1 MLTNGNTPVSK
12 SAAQQRYAERKAQ
25 PAQQGDNAVATQQG
39 EQHADFKKA
48 EEILRYRC
56 DDYILNTT
64 DPRLADVRERLAEP
78 GAEVDSSYVLHDGVI
93 EFIIMAIVYVC
104 VLGGEELRKQRDS
117 LEFLTESPLFG
128 PIFSDIFGHL
138 ETVTMTGAK
147 GGVTYWQQD
156 SQNMQVAQV
165 TTTLKEVQKAV
176 ELNGGIPVLVEKP
189 EYSLE
194 AGNRVGFTLE
204 DRGFI
209 WMTTKLHELLGN
221 TSTQLFK
228 GGSFSSA
235 IRSQQETVMP
245 ADTLDTAR
253 MVRFFTI
260 KHKMISFFRGMYDIQ
275 ESGFLNMLNWNVA
288 YLSDPFPVDN
298 VESVYKFDQMLE
310 HHSEDFYAL
319 CSGGDVSPEFLKKYG
334 NLEVHAYVFRR
345 AVSGGDNADKALS
358 LPTKVYKM
366 AKDGAEAKAEPVE
379 SETEVKAE
387 PEAKPAAKKP
397 AARKA
402 TKKTTSSKAKAKAET
417 KAAEEAT
424 SQAEAKAEDENQN
437 IPF

>member
-25 PAQQGDNAVATQQG
+25 PAQQGYNAVMSQQD
-39 EQHADFKKA
+39 EQHPDFKKA
-48 EEILRYRC
+48 VEILGYKFG
-56 DDYILNTT
+56 DYILNTT
-64 DPRLADVRERLAEP
+64 DPRLADVREKLSEP
-78 GAEVDSSYVLHDGVI
+78 GAEADSSYILHDGVI

-128 PIFSDIFGHL
+128 LIFSDIFGHL
-138 ETVTMTGAK
+138 ETVTTTGAK
-147 GGVTYWQQD
+147 GSVTYWQQD
-156 SQNMQVAQV
+156 PQNMQVAQV

-176 ELNGGIPVLVEKP
+176 KLNGGIPVLIEKP

-194 AGNRVGFTLE
+194 AGNLVGFTLE
-204 DRGFI
+204 DRGFV

-228 GGSFSSA
+228 GGSYASA

-245 ADTLDTAR
+245 AGTLDIGR
-253 MVRFFTI
+253 QVRFFTI

-275 ESGFLNMLNWNVA
+275 ESGFLDMLNWNVV

-298 VESVYKFDQMLE
+298 VGSVYKFDQMLE
-310 HHSEDFYAL
+310 HHSEDFYAV
-319 CSGGDVSPEFLKKYG
+319 CSGRDDVSPEFMKEYG

-345 AVSGGDNADKALS
+345 AVSSGDGADKALS
-358 LPTKVYKM
+358 LPTKVYTIGKT
-366 AKDGAEAKAEPVE
+366 KAEAEPVE
-379 SETEVKAE
+379 SATEVKTE
-387 PEAKPAAKKP
+387 PEAKEPAATE
-397 AARKA
+397 AA
-402 TKKTTSSKAKAKAET
+402 KKTTSSKAKAET
-417 KAAEEAT
+417 KAAEEV
-424 SQAEAKAEDENQN
+424 KVENQE
-437 IPF
+437 PVF